1 MRSALVDDS
10 STSRE
15 LVRNLRAIPTGTGFL
30 PESVA
35 WQTYVE
41 LRRRGEPDASRLFV
55 TAVRALHSRRCVAG
69 VELPLEDTLPD
80 EHRLIDDAFLGD
92 LWKAYKKCIKNR
104 RTGPAGQLLRDMEQH
119 LDGP

>member
-1 MRSALVDDS
+1 MGSALVDES

-15 LVRNLRAIPTGTGFL
+15 LVRNLRAIPTGTGVL

-35 WQTYVE
+35 WQTYIE
-41 LRRRGEPDASRLFV
+41 LRRRGEPEASRLFV
-55 TAVRALHSRRCVAG
+55 TAVRSLHSRRCVAG

-80 EHRLIDDAFLGD
+80 EHRLTDDPFLAD

-119 LDGP
+119 LDTY